1 MWSEQVGQGGV
12 REGRFRLHRPGV
24 EDGRAGRLRP
34 GHAGPQQARLADSGR
49 PLQKDRQR
57 VSIRRLDCG
66 DDACNRLVASDQG
79 RDGVGGQ
86 LSRGCVHPAPIIRAA
101 VGDSTDADRS
111 VLLHGWVMQQTVRV
125 LEVYVPGLFDRPV
138 DWYERLQENV
148 AAPLRADGLEIA
160 LLAIPTDETL
170 MWLVWSRPGRSESGL
185 DVAAVVLRELTGDSG
200 ATVIERAV
208 DARLVWYGSAR
219 GGP

>member
-1 MWSEQVGQGGV
+1 
-12 REGRFRLHRPGV
+12 
-24 EDGRAGRLRP
+24 
-34 GHAGPQQARLADSGR
+34 
-49 PLQKDRQR
+49 
-57 VSIRRLDCG
+57 
-66 DDACNRLVASDQG
+66 
-79 RDGVGGQ
+79 
-86 LSRGCVHPAPIIRAA
+86 
-101 VGDSTDADRS
+101 
-111 VLLHGWVMQQTVRV
+111 MQQTVRV

-160 LLAIPTDETL
+160 LLAIPNDETL